1 MTAAS
6 AIIEPSNVP
15 TDNTRDATTDKPPTP
30 KQYTTMI
37 NLFERIQDII
47 RSSSQPQPPVTN
59 APLPNITLINHSPGT
74 SPTQSLSTL
83 TSSLMAT
90 TIIDPNT
97 EPIEEPETPVVKK
110 EPVAETPVVKK
121 EPVAE
126 TPVVKKEPVV
136 EKPVEKKEPVVEK
149 PVEKKEPVVEKP
161 VDKKEPVVEKP
172 HAPID
177 IPVSPPTPISPIEA
191 KKCPVCNHEFPS
203 TSDDVEM
210 YDHIEKCLFPT
221 GAAVEPKDY
230 ECPKCNRKF
239 PGTDDSPYLQHL
251 SDCYNRD
258 F

>member
-1 MTAAS
+1 MVFITAAS
-6 AIIEPSNVP
+6 AIIDRPNV
-15 TDNTRDATTDKPPTP
+15 TTNNTRDITTDKPSKSNQNTN
-30 KQYTTMI
+30 MI
-37 NLFERIQDII
+37 NDLFAKIKVIANV
-47 RSSSQPQPPVTN
+47 SSQPPVTN
-59 APLPNITLINHSPGT
+59 APLPNTTLINHSPGT

-97 EPIEEPETPVVKK
+97 EPIEERETLVAIK
-110 EPVAETPVVKK
+110 EPVAET
-121 EPVAE
+121 
-126 TPVVKKEPVV
+126 
-136 EKPVEKKEPVVEK
+136 
-149 PVEKKEPVVEKP
+149 
-161 VDKKEPVVEKP
+161 P

-221 GAAVEPKDY
+221 GAAAEPKDY

>member
-1 MTAAS
+1 LVFITAAS
-6 AIIEPSNVP
+6 AIIDPPKVSTN
-15 TDNTRDATTDKPPTP
+15 NTRDITTDKPSKSNQNTN
-30 KQYTTMI
+30 MI
-37 NLFERIQDII
+37 NDLFAKIKVIANV
-47 RSSSQPQPPVTN
+47 SSQPPVTN
-59 APLPNITLINHSPGT
+59 APLPNTTLINHSPGT

-97 EPIEEPETPVVKK
+97 EPIEEPETPVHKK
-110 EPVAETPVVKK
+110 EPVVETPVVKK

-126 TPVVKKEPVV
+126 TPVA
-136 EKPVEKKEPVVEK
+136 
-149 PVEKKEPVVEKP
+149 
-161 VDKKEPVVEKP
+161 KKEPVVEKP

-221 GAAVEPKDY
+221 GAAAEPKDY